1 LGDTAQG
8 PGKLY
13 LCATPIG
20 NLEDITLRAL
30 ATLREV
36 DLVAAEDTRR
46 TRRLFSRHD
55 IHTRLL
61 SYREENRE
69 SAGAK
74 IIVRLEE
81 GADVALVSDAGTP
94 GISDPGHHLVT
105 MCIERGITVEAVPGP
120 NAAIT
125 ALVISGLPTTRFTFE
140 GFLPRKPGAR
150 RKVLAALAGDA
161 RTLIFY
167 ESPNRLLATLEDIR
181 EVLGDRPA
189 AIARELTKKFE
200 EVMRGSISTLLD
212 ELASRQV
219 KGEIVLV
226 VQGATAAPGADV
238 DREAMVDEVLHLKET
253 GLSLKEAVAVVV
265 EEMGPGT
272 SRSALYNAA
281 LERSR
286 DASEGG

>member
-1 LGDTAQG
+1 VGERVQG

-55 IHTRLL
+55 IHTPLL

-69 SAGAK
+69 SAGTK
-74 IIVRLEE
+74 IVERLEA

-105 MCIERGITVEAVPGP
+105 LCLERGITVEAVPGP
-120 NAAIT
+120 NAAIS
-125 ALVISGLPTTRFTFE
+125 ALVISGLPTTRFSFE

-150 RKVLAALAGDA
+150 RKVLSALAGDV

-167 ESPNRLLATLEDIR
+167 ESPNRLVATLEDIR

-200 EVMRGSISTLLD
+200 EVMRGPVSELL
-212 ELASRQV
+212 ERLESRQV
-219 KGEIVLV
+219 KGEVVLV
-226 VQGATAAPGADV
+226 VGGAPAPAEADV
-238 DREAMVDEVLHLKET
+238 DREAMVDEVLRLKGT
-253 GLSLKEAVAVVV
+253 GLSLKEAVAVAV
-265 EEMGPGT
+265 EEMNPAM
-272 SRSALYNAA
+272 SRSVLYNAA

-286 DASEGG
+286 T

>member
-181 EVLGDRPA
+181 EVLGDRP
-189 AIARELTKKFE
+189 KKFE
-200 EVMRGSISTLLD
+200 EVRRGSISTLLD

>member
-74 IIVRLEE
+74 IIVWLEE